1 MEWFTDL
8 FLRPSIIQTIVLISL
23 VSALGLK
30 LGTLKI
36 FRVSLGITFV
46 FFVGILLGHL
56 DLDIEKDLVLFA
68 QNFGLIMFIYALG
81 LQVGPGFFSSLKK
94 SGLKLNVLAMA
105 VVFLG
110 IAMAISMSFI
120 FDISIP
126 NVVGILCGAVTH
138 TPALGAAQQAA
149 SSLPGIDSKVIADMA
164 SATAVTYPLGVV
176 GVILAIILLR
186 KIFSPKE
193 FITKSSEDG
202 ADANEPFIGEFMVV
216 NPALSNKTIKDLMK
230 VSPRKF
236 IISRVTKS
244 DRVLN
249 AESDT
254 LIELN
259 DHLMI
264 IARKADVS
272 LIEVFLGKKV
282 DKDWN
287 KSGIDWNAIDNSR
300 LISKQI
306 LVTKNEINGKKLGAL
321 RLRNQYKVNITRINR
336 VGIQLL
342 ASPNLSLQI
351 GDSLTIVGE
360 AGQVEE
366 VAKILG
372 DKVKILQRPNL
383 IAIFLGIALGLILG
397 ALPIPFPGMTM
408 PIKLGIAGGPIIVGI
423 LMGAFGPRFKITTYT
438 TESANLLMR
447 EFGLV
452 VYLACLGI
460 DAGEHFFETVFRPE
474 GILWIG
480 LGFVLTVVPVMIV
493 GIITMRIF
501 NFTYGKSVGM
511 LCGSMANPIALEFI
525 NSHVD
530 SDEPSVGYAT
540 VYPITTFLRIISAQ
554 MIILILM

>member
-149 SSLPGIDSKVIADMA
+149 SSPGIDSKVIADMA
-164 SATAVTYPLGVV
+164 SATAVTYPLGVI

-202 ADANEPFIGEFMVV
+202 TDANEPFIGEFMVV

-474 GILWIG
+474 GVLWIG